1 MMTGRVIVVCKYNQ
15 ARSITAAAALRRF
28 FPDLEIITAGIQANP
43 LAPIPSSI
51 LEILDQWGITEYDE
65 RSTPVVNLKNV
76 NPSDLILCADAE
88 VKETL
93 IKQLLLLD
101 PQSYQIHVLEEFA
114 NSAEEI
120 PVDPVSMGESDTKT
134 QLARSIVLAVRAVR
148 RHLDIQPPIT
158 IARFPVDKA
167 QHLQVQQ
174 QLISLIHDN
183 KGVIIDAGFAIP
195 NRLLWQANSTS
206 FLPFNPNRLVIDPD
220 TTPESGIYISKFEVD
235 LAPRIFLSS
244 QYLDWLTHLS
254 QHQIIYVLAQPAS
267 ELPAGRF
274 HEAMTGLVHS

>member
-1 MMTGRVIVVCKYNQ
+1 MTLQRVIVVCKYNQ

-51 LEILDQWGITEYDE
+51 LEILDQWGVTEYDE

-76 NPSDLILCADAE
+76 TPSDLILCADPE

-93 IKQLLLLD
+93 IKQLLITD
-101 PQSYQIHVLEEFA
+101 PQSYQIHVLEESA

-134 QLARSIVLAVRAVR
+134 QLARSIVLAVRATR
-148 RHLDIQPPIT
+148 RHLHMQPPIT

-167 QHLQVQQ
+167 NHLQVQQ
-174 QLISLIHDN
+174 QLISLIQEN
-183 KGVIIDAGFAIP
+183 QGVVIDTGFSIP
-195 NRLLWQANSTS
+195 NRLLWQANSTN
-206 FLPFNPNRLVIDPD
+206 FLPFNPNRLVIDVEAK
-220 TTPESGIYISKFEVD
+220 PESGIYISRFEVD
-235 LAPRIFLSS
+235 LAPRIFLSM

-254 QHQIIYVLAQPAS
+254 QHQSVYSLAQPAS
-267 ELPAGRF
+267 ELPVSRH
-274 HEAMTGLVHS
+274 HEALIGLIHS